1 MVAAVTAIPTHRT
14 VEVVE
19 RLLLEAKAL
28 LETTLLELV
37 VQAQMPIQPG
47 PAQPRLAPVAITLAA
62 GAVETLVEQSGMAQ
76 VVAQVEA
83 AVEVVKSQ
91 VVRGQSTTTALTDRQ
106 TLAAGL
112 GADT

>member
-1 MVAAVTAIPTHRT
+1 

-19 RLLLEAKAL
+19 RLLLEAQAL

-37 VQAQMPIQPG
+37 VQAPMHILLGQRQLLQATADI
-47 PAQPRLAPVAITLAA
+47 LLVVV
-62 GAVETLVEQSGMAQ
+62 AVETLVEQIDMAQ

-112 GADT
+112 GAAT